1 MGAVVEEEPGN
12 GRAGAGAVV
21 GIGGGVGVSLGGWMA
36 TAAMA
41 TTFNCNELWGKLQV
55 RTIDKGILGLLCR
68 PRCLVKLAGLVC
80 STILRLKVRGGLTPN
95 QEVMTPQYSVTD

>member
-1 MGAVVEEEPGN
+1 MGAVVEAEPGN
-12 GRAGAGAVV
+12 GRAGAGVEV

-41 TTFNCNELWGKLQV
+41 TTFYAMNYGGKLQV
-55 RTIDKGILGLLCR
+55 RTFDKGILGLLCR
-68 PRCLVKLAGLVC
+68 PRCLVTLAGLVC
-80 STILRLKVRGGLTPN
+80 STILRLEVGGGLTPN